1 MVSSQEGTGR
11 AQVRGPQADRAAHST
26 QSSPAP
32 PQTPLHTSATRR
44 LYLKPASL
52 DAGLGQLQGKT
63 SSVTHQTPLA
73 PLTGPPTLDTLA
85 GVVLPHLK
93 LGWRVPNTP
102 PRSPPFLK
110 LQISQGRTA
119 SATPWRGAPTPVA
132 ALPKAHQNAAVVQQ
146 KSSPSERL
154 RWGAWGWRTPRS
166 QPVGRCQV
174 RAHSLWPLPCPQGP
188 HQSRPVPTRFT
199 FFFSL

>member
-1 MVSSQEGTGR
+1 MRRTCSFPVVLLHWKLTPAQRKGRSQEDSKGRTRAPWVVVSSQEGTGR

-63 SSVTHQTPLA
+63 SSVTHQTPLT

-85 GVVLPHLK
+85 SVVLPHLK

-119 SATPWRGAPTPVA
+119 SATPRGTYAPG
-132 ALPKAHQNAAVVQQ
+132 
-146 KSSPSERL
+146 SP
-154 RWGAWGWRTPRS
+154 P
-166 QPVGRCQV
+166 
-174 RAHSLWPLPCPQGP
+174 
-188 HQSRPVPTRFT
+188 
-199 FFFSL
+199 